1 MPDDSGLRPCRP
13 TPARARARR
22 ARCGTG
28 VNNIVHSSGVRSN
41 RIVNRVPT
49 PPGDT
54 YGPYFALISLWVMN
68 TTTLTRRPPT
78 VRPHYASH
86 AGPLVTNL
94 RPPAPPPICAH
105 LRRRP
110 SPRVAAPC
118 LPAQP
123 SDAHAP
129 SLRRCVVHVLPVASA
144 CGLAC
149 LRGGARGACG
159 SWVAARVVASACAP
173 EGARLHA
180 AVLVCY
186 ACVAVR

>member
-78 VRPHYASH
+78 VRPRYQLE
-86 AGPLVTNL
+86 AGV
-94 RPPAPPPICAH
+94 
-105 LRRRP
+105 
-110 SPRVAAPC
+110 
-118 LPAQP
+118 
-123 SDAHAP
+123 AP
-129 SLRRCVVHVLPVASA
+129 SVDVATSENDICLEEINQMSRHVATFA
-144 CGLAC
+144 
-149 LRGGARGACG
+149 
-159 SWVAARVVASACAP
+159 
-173 EGARLHA
+173 
-180 AVLVCY
+180 
-186 ACVAVR
+186 